1 LNIFIF
7 RIECDVK
14 IFKELNIDCRALL
27 IYYYINIIN
36 IEIVYRNESAE
47 AIACRW
53 REAFLPAYMVAG
65 SCICYGVK
73 GKGIS
78 LPVARVDA
86 GRDAQI
92 SLKGCSADQYLAILD
107 MVV

>member
-27 IYYYINIIN
+27 IYYYN
-36 IEIVYRNESAE
+36 IEIVYRNESDE

-78 LPVARVDA
+78 LPLARVNA

-92 SLKGCSADQYLAILD
+92 SPRSLCGSIPGNTRYGS
-107 MVV
+107 